1 MEETAS
7 YLTYFERKCVQRRD
21 CDMLF
26 ENLTEEQLEELA
38 SLESTE
44 ESLRYLQELEVE
56 LTDEQ
61 LEQVSGGISVRDI
74 YKVVR
79 SRER

>member
-1 MEETAS
+1 
-7 YLTYFERKCVQRRD
+7 
-21 CDMLF
+21 MLF